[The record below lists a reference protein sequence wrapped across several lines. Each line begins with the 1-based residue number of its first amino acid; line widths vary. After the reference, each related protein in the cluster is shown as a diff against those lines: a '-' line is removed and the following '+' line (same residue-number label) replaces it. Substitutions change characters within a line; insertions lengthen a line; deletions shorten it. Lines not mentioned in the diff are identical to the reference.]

1 MILDRSEGGSPH
13 RIAKFVF
20 GALAQAIIA
29 SKTPSRFLPPV
40 LSADMSLQLVG
51 SNAVFVKRAKES
63 NLIDEILKV
72 MSDKVG
78 GIKP

>member
-13 RIAKFVF
+13 RISNLVF

-29 SKTPSRFLPPV
+29 PKTPPVFLPSV
-40 LSADMSLQLVG
+40 LVADMSLQLVS
-51 SNAVFVKRAKES
+51 SNAVFVKRAREL
-63 NLIDEILKV
+63 NLTDEILKV

-78 GIKP
+78 A